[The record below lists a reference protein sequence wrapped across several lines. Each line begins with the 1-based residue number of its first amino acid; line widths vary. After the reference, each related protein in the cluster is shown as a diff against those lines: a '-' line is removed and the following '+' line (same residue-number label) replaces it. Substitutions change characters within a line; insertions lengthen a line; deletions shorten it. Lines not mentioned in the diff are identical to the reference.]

1 VSPAP
6 VPSRGLRELFP
17 FIGTAILGF
26 ILIAATEPVG
36 GVYAAALATC
46 LLVVAMAL
54 FVPWPRLP
62 FWLRV
67 VPALVFLLSA
77 ALLREAGGGN
87 AAGVAVLALLPIF
100 WIALHGTR
108 TQLAIVLAGTAAFF
122 IAPIL
127 LVGGEAYPR
136 TGIRTAIM
144 FVVVS
149 GIVGFTVQRLVAQ
162 VRTHSGEI
170 ERHGRDLERVA
181 AVARRVASS
190 SAPRTE
196 VCQAACEISGATFA
210 VLLEPHGA
218 DRLLSTAMSGLDVPA
233 FGSAPGEHR
242 SAPTIALTTQQQLF
256 IPDADGHHA
265 LNRRLWIEHG
275 RPASM
280 LFEPVLRGGE
290 AIGVLIV
297 GWAERVDDRR
307 RAAIISLLATDA
319 AIAIER
325 ADLVEHLSGLALTD
339 ALTGVPNRRS
349 LDEHLAAALRTAQTG
364 DGALCVAM
372 LDLDHFKAFNDRFG
386 HQDGDRLL
394 KEAVAAWRAVL
405 RPGDVLARY
414 GGEEF
419 AVLLPACSKA
429 DALVVIERLREAT
442 PGRQTCSAGLASWDG
457 VESAESL
464 VGRADDALYVAK
476 AGGRD
481 RTVAAVA

>member
-36 GVYAAALATC
+36 GIYLAALATG
-46 LLVVAMAL
+46 LLVVAMAS
-54 FVPWPRLP
+54 FVPWSRLP
-62 FWLRV
+62 LGLRV
-67 VPALVFLLSA
+67 IPALVFLLSA

-108 TQLAIVLAGTAAFF
+108 AQLAIVLAGVAAFF
-122 IAPIL
+122 IAPVL

-162 VRTHSGEI
+162 VRANSSEI

-190 SAPRTE
+190 DAPRNE
-196 VCQAACEISGATFA
+196 VCQAVREISGATFA
-210 VLLEPHGA
+210 VLLEPHA
-218 DRLLSTAMSGLDVPA
+218 DDHLRSTAMSGLDAPA
-233 FGSAPGEHR
+233 FGSAPLEQR
-242 SAPTIALTTQQQLF
+242 SAPAIALTTKQPLF
-256 IPDADGHHA
+256 IRDADGHHA
-265 LNRRLWIEHG
+265 IDRRLWAEHG

-319 AIAIER
+319 AIAMER
-325 ADLVEHLSGLALTD
+325 ADLVQHLSGLALTD
-339 ALTGVPNRRS
+339 ALTGIPNRRS
-349 LDEHLAAALRTAQTG
+349 LDEHLAAALRNARAG

-372 LDLDHFKAFNDRFG
+372 LDLDHFKAYNDRFG

-405 RPGDVLARY
+405 RPGDVLTRY

-419 AVLLPACSKA
+419 AVLLPGCSKA

-442 PGRQTCSAGLASWDG
+442 PCRQTCSAGVASWDG
-457 VESAESL
+457 VESAECL

-481 RTVAAVA
+481 RTVSAVA